1 MQQEQWIQE
10 VMSSL
15 EGLEKAEGNPYLAT
29 RVLARLEKPSTQQR
43 TSLKPVLALAS
54 AAVLILLLNVVLWS
68 RDIPDTGEPVT
79 TATRVYDYDLTS
91 IDY

>member
-1 MQQEQWIQE
+1 MQQEQWIRQ

-29 RVLARLEKPSTQQR
+29 RVLARLEKPVMQQR
-43 TSLKPVLALAS
+43 TSLKPVVALAS
-54 AAVLILLLNVVLWS
+54 AVFIFLIVNVFLWS
-68 RDIPDTGEPVT
+68 RDLPDTGEQVT
-79 TATRVYDYDLTS
+79 TVNRVYDYDLTS

>member
-1 MQQEQWIQE
+1 MQQEQWIRE

-15 EGLEKAEGNPYLAT
+15 EGLEKAQGNPYLAT
-29 RVLARLEKPSTQQR
+29 RVLARLEKPVTRHR
-43 TSLKPVLALAS
+43 TSLRPVLVLAS
-54 AAVLILLLNVVLWS
+54 AAFVILLLNVFLWS
-68 RDIPDTGEPVT
+68 RDLPDTGEQVT

>member
-15 EGLEKAEGNPYLAT
+15 EGLEKAQGNPYLAT
-29 RVLARLEKPSTQQR
+29 RVLARLEKPVTQQQ
-43 TSLKPVLALAS
+43 TSLKPVLVLAS
-54 AAVLILLLNVVLWS
+54 AAFLILLLNVFLWS
-68 RDIPDTGEPVT
+68 RDLPDTGEQVT
-79 TATRVYDYDLTS
+79 TANRVYDYDLTS